1 MRRGGDQTRV
11 GVRVRV
17 SRWVGVRVAGGCFFG
32 EVFRVEEEAKVCSFV
47 CTCCED
53 EVKLQQTWVCFPF
66 AAATCS
72 ASERVWCLPSPPRV
86 RGAVARRF
94 PHGNYPILTRNKRK
108 RDRRGGGSRKE
119 RQKTLLNFHPI
130 LPCVPLPP
138 TSPSRPPKT
147 TKMHI
152 KPGKT
157 RSDLLSFQTLLNYS
171 APARR
176 GVEDEVVVVESV
188 KAVGVVGTVVQ
199 PVTVA
204 FAWSHPWGRLHD
216 HD

>member
-1 MRRGGDQTRV
+1 MLLTPEECLPAIGAQIVRRKRDTQFRQSGLGVLSRGTGWGGMGMRRGGDQTRV

-32 EVFRVEEEAKVCSFV
+32 EVFRVEEEEEEEAKVCSFV

-108 RDRRGGGSRKE
+108 RDRRGGGRRKE
-119 RQKTLLNFHPI
+119 RQQTLLNFHPI

-138 TSPSRPPKT
+138 TSPSRP
-147 TKMHI
+147 
-152 KPGKT
+152 
-157 RSDLLSFQTLLNYS
+157 
-171 APARR
+171 RR
-176 GVEDEVVVVESV
+176 QQ
-188 KAVGVVGTVVQ
+188 KCT
-199 PVTVA
+199 
-204 FAWSHPWGRLHD
+204 
-216 HD
+216 